1 MNGYFHVS
9 SEGNAPCSVLVSLKY
24 TSRTRTRYQITI
36 SFLSHRR
43 YISRNTSSTLFL
55 MCSWRTST
63 GAYAQIT
70 WCLFTVHILRSGAV
84 GAAVW
89 QFCCCCSSQLKER
102 CLWSG
107 DPEPAEV
114 SESQPRLRL
123 QMICYFREFR
133 VMVNNLCCV
142 ISGKQ
147 RCWTTLRTR
156 VRTRSCRTPR
166 GRPTSCSFPWRRRR
180 TCPPGLSSPRYCVR
194 ARAPTES
201 SHFNFCPSCISIV
214 RKSVCCVFVSWNEL
228 WCF

>member
-1 MNGYFHVS
+1 MWMRMPEQRKGRECIIPDVSRSYHFGIIGLNMNGYFHVR

-63 GAYAQIT
+63 GACTQIT
-70 WCLFTVHILRSGAV
+70 WCLFTVVHILRSGAV

-114 SESQPRLRL
+114 SESQPRLWDCRW
-123 QMICYFREFR
+123 F
-133 VMVNNLCCV
+133 V
-142 ISGKQ
+142 
-147 RCWTTLRTR
+147 TL
-156 VRTRSCRTPR
+156 
-166 GRPTSCSFPWRRRR
+166 
-180 TCPPGLSSPRYCVR
+180 
-194 ARAPTES
+194 ES
-201 SHFNFCPSCISIV
+201 SEWRWIIYVVWSQGSRGAGPH
-214 RKSVCCVFVSWNEL
+214 
-228 WCF
+228 